1 MATSNLGNFSAAG
14 AAINTGL
21 TNATTILQNTFTG
34 SVNNINSTSLPS
46 FTNLAATLNNPINAG
61 IKVETNMPK
70 WPSWYA
76 GSFATPGA
84 QTGPGLSRGY
94 ITNTGI
100 SVTNNNLAH
109 ICDFRFIFSSGISLG
124 GLVNPITA
132 FAAAIKQGKAAAASA
147 IRAAISQLSTAFR
160 AALDALIGAAGSDPT
175 GMFSVQFSLA
185 KDVIR
190 QVNDITKKIAQM
202 IADVATVYYL
212 VQGLTDIVNWIK
224 SLPDQLK
231 SVLQSCLTNF
241 QKSVDATVASF
252 KGATDLSALQNSVT
266 AQMGISLTSSA
277 SQSTSANSSANGVS
291 SSANTTSAVVS
302 VLSSYSTA
310 TANSESS
317 SVAVSQVINSNTEIL
332 SLDSQIASV
341 IAEHTDSIDTINA
354 NSTEKQAANTSGP

>member
-1 MATSNLGNFSAAG
+1 MATNFNAAG

-21 TNATTILQNTFTG
+21 TNATTILQNAFSG
-34 SVNNINSTSLPS
+34 SVNNINSTSLPT

-61 IKVETNMPK
+61 VKIETNMPK
-70 WPSWYA
+70 WPSWYG

-132 FAAAIKQGKAAAASA
+132 FASAIKQGKAAAASA
-147 IRAAISQLSTAFR
+147 IRAAIAQLSTAFR
-160 AALDALIGAAGSDPT
+160 AALDALVGAAGADPT
-175 GMFSVQFSLA
+175 GMFSLQFSLA

-231 SVLQSCLTNF
+231 SILQSCLTNF
-241 QKSVDATVASF
+241 KKSVDMTVASF
-252 KGATDLSALQNSVT
+252 KAATDLTTLQNSVT
-266 AQMGISLTSSA
+266 AQMGIALTTSSN
-277 SQSTSANSSANGVS
+277 QTTTANSSSTGPS
-291 SSANTTSAVVS
+291 SAANTTSAVAS

-310 TANSESS
+310 TANVEAPQVVSANTDMLSIDTHI
-317 SVAVSQVINSNTEIL
+317 AVS
-332 SLDSQIASV
+332 
-341 IAEHTDSIDTINA
+341 IAEYTSSLDTINA

>member
-1 MATSNLGNFSAAG
+1 
-14 AAINTGL
+14 
-21 TNATTILQNTFTG
+21 
-34 SVNNINSTSLPS
+34 
-46 FTNLAATLNNPINAG
+46 
-61 IKVETNMPK
+61 
-70 WPSWYA
+70 
-76 GSFATPGA
+76 
-84 QTGPGLSRGY
+84 
-94 ITNTGI
+94 
-100 SVTNNNLAH
+100 
-109 ICDFRFIFSSGISLG
+109 
-124 GLVNPITA
+124 
-132 FAAAIKQGKAAAASA
+132 
-147 IRAAISQLSTAFR
+147 
-160 AALDALIGAAGSDPT
+160 
-175 GMFSVQFSLA
+175 
-185 KDVIR
+185 
-190 QVNDITKKIAQM
+190 
-202 IADVATVYYL
+202 
-212 VQGLTDIVNWIK
+212 VNWIK

-291 SSANTTSAVVS
+291 SAANTTSAVVS